1 MWGGHDSVICPV
13 MDEEEFHHQ
22 VTNVDENEDESI
34 AIIIMSLSVSGE

>member
-13 MDEEEFHHQ
+13 MDEEESHHQ